1 MQALHINGNDLT
13 LEAVRE
19 VAQPDV
25 RRPVLLDPDAR
36 EAVNRARAVVDTLVA
51 NNRISYAITTGVGK
65 LSDVHIV
72 GDQVRELQINLVRS
86 HAVGVGEPLSI
97 PDTRAMMLLRA
108 NSLAKG
114 NSGIRG
120 ISIDTICEM
129 LNRGVTPMVPSQGS
143 VGASGDLAPLAHLA
157 LALIGEGECLDE
169 KGGRIPSAEA
179 LKRAQIKPLVL
190 EAKEAVSL
198 INGTQAMLAIGILMV
213 LAAETLVD
221 TADVIGAMACD
232 ALKGTNV
239 AFDERIQ
246 KARPHA
252 GQIRT
257 AANLR
262 RLLEQSQIRDSHRDC
277 GRVQDAYS
285 LRCIPQVHG
294 AVRDTLAHCRSV
306 FETETN
312 SAVDNPLVFVKNP
325 KAMDGEG
332 DVLSGGNFHGEPLAF
347 ALDFLA
353 IALSALAGISERRL
367 ERMVN
372 PALSEGLPPF
382 LAPGAGMNS
391 GFMMPQVTA
400 AALVSENKVLSHPA
414 SVDSIT
420 TSGNKEDFVSMGMTA
435 ASKLKRVVENTR
447 NTLAI
452 EAMAAAQAID
462 FLAPLKT
469 SKPLQQAHAAI
480 RAVCATMEKDRVMYR
495 GFRTH
500 CEFDCERQA
509 GRRSA
514 LNILTKICPLEI
526 CHHDH
531 ELAEGKGPATR
542 FSPTPRCLMR
552 SRRERIAVYSHPLSA
567 LDSPRF
573 NASPPR
579 GAPEL
584 SAFSP

>member
-1 MQALHINGNDLT
+1 VNALHLSGNDLT

-19 VAQPDV
+19 VAV
-25 RRPVLLDPDAR
+25 EKRPVLLAPDAR
-36 EAVNRARAVVDTLVA
+36 EAVDRARAVVDALVA
-51 NNRISYAITTGVGK
+51 SNKTSYAITTGVGK

-72 GDQVRELQINLVRS
+72 GDQVRELQVNLVRS
-86 HAVGVGEPLSI
+86 HAVGVGEPLAI
-97 PDTRAMMLLRA
+97 PETRAMMLLRA

-114 NSGIRG
+114 NSGVRG
-120 ISIDTICEM
+120 ITIDTICEM

-157 LALIGEGECLDE
+157 LALIGEGECFNEAE
-169 KGGRIPSAEA
+169 KNVRIPSVEA
-179 LKRAQIKPLVL
+179 LKRAQIKVLVL

-198 INGTQAMLAIGILMV
+198 INGTQAMLAIGTLML
-213 LAAETLVD
+213 LAAETLVN

-239 AFDERIQ
+239 AFDERIHR
-246 KARPHA
+246 ARPHA
-252 GQIRT
+252 GQIKT
-257 AANLR
+257 ASNLR
-262 RLLEQSQIRDSHRDC
+262 RLLEQSEIRDSHRDC

-294 AVRDTLAHCRSV
+294 AVRDTLAHCRQV

-325 KAMDGEG
+325 KVVDGEG

-400 AALVSENKVLSHPA
+400 AALVSENKVLAHPA

-435 ASKLKRVVENTR
+435 ANKLKKIVENTR

-480 RAVCATMEKDRVMYR
+480 RSVCRTMEKDRVMYQD
-495 GFRTH
+495 F
-500 CEFDCERQA
+500 A
-509 GRRSA
+509 
-514 LNILTKICPLEI
+514 
-526 CHHDH
+526 
-531 ELAEGKGPATR
+531 
-542 FSPTPRCLMR
+542 
-552 SRRERIAVYSHPLSA
+552 RIA
-567 LDSPRF
+567 
-573 NASPPR
+573 
-579 GAPEL
+579 EL
-584 SAFSP
+584 IGSGRLAAVLR

>member
-1 MQALHINGNDLT
+1 LKALHINGNDLT
-13 LEAVRE
+13 PEAVSE
-19 VAQPDV
+19 VAELNA

-51 NNRISYAITTGVGK
+51 NNRLSYAITTGVGK
-65 LSDVHIV
+65 LSDVRIA
-72 GDQVRELQINLVRS
+72 GEQIRELQVNLIRS
-86 HAVGVGEPLSI
+86 HAAGVGEPLAISE
-97 PDTRAMMLLRA
+97 TRAMMLLRA
-108 NSLAKG
+108 NSLSKG
-114 NSGIRG
+114 HSGVRAIT
-120 ISIDTICEM
+120 IDTICEM
-129 LNRGVTPMVPSQGS
+129 LNRGVTPFVPSQGS

-157 LALIGEGECLDE
+157 LALIGEGECLDD
-169 KGGRIPSAEA
+169 KGARITSAEA

-198 INGTQAMLAIGILMV
+198 INGTQAMLAVGILSL

-221 TADVIGAMACD
+221 SADVIGAMACD
-232 ALKGTNV
+232 ALKGTDV
-239 AFDERIQ
+239 AYDERIH

-252 GQIRT
+252 GQTKT

-262 RLLEQSQIRDSHRDC
+262 RLLEGSQIRDSHRDC

-294 AVRDTLAHCRSV
+294 AVRDTLAHCRAV
-306 FETETN
+306 FDTEIN
-312 SAVDNPLVFVKNP
+312 SAVDNPLVFVKNS
-325 KAMDGEG
+325 KLADGEG

-367 ERMVN
+367 ERLVN

-382 LAPGAGMNS
+382 LASGAGLNS

-400 AALVSENKVLSHPA
+400 AALVSENKVLAHPA

-420 TSGNKEDFVSMGMTA
+420 TSGNKEDYVSMGMTA
-435 ASKLKRVVENTR
+435 AIKLKKIVENTR

-469 SKPLQQAHAAI
+469 SKPLQHAHAAI
-480 RAVCATMEKDRVMYR
+480 RAVCPTMDRDRVMYQD
-495 GFRTH
+495 F
-500 CEFDCERQA
+500 A
-509 GRRSA
+509 
-514 LNILTKICPLEI
+514 
-526 CHHDH
+526 
-531 ELAEGKGPATR
+531 
-542 FSPTPRCLMR
+542 
-552 SRRERIAVYSHPLSA
+552 RIAEVIAAGKLTEVV
-567 LDSPRF
+567 R
-573 NASPPR
+573 
-579 GAPEL
+579 
-584 SAFSP
+584 